1 MNEVNLDFWREIDST
16 DYGIVGPIGN
26 SGEPSLSLK
35 ERLELQKNI
44 ISYADKKEWLNVGF
58 VLQDLCK
65 IDDLE
70 R

>member
-1 MNEVNLDFWREIDST
+1 MNEVNLDFWLEIDSI

-26 SGEPSLSLK
+26 SGKPSLSLK

-65 IDDLE
+65 IDDSE

>member
-16 DYGIVGPIGN
+16 DYRIVGPIGN

-65 IDDLE
+65 INDSE

>member
-26 SGEPSLSLK
+26 RGEPSFSLK

-44 ISYADKKEWLNVGF
+44 ISYADKKEWLNVGY
-58 VLQDLCK
+58 VLQDLCR
-65 IDDLE
+65 IDDSE